1 MENQGLAATR
11 RCDCREQR
19 RKTTFGRFLA
29 DPPYV
34 EIQASQEFSGSVNP
48 AAVASL
54 ADKHRVRRGPEPKR
68 NVSHCTSRGGWGVV

>member
-34 EIQASQEFSGSVNP
+34 EIQASALSALVLSLSV
-48 AAVASL
+48 A
-54 ADKHRVRRGPEPKR
+54 
-68 NVSHCTSRGGWGVV
+68 W